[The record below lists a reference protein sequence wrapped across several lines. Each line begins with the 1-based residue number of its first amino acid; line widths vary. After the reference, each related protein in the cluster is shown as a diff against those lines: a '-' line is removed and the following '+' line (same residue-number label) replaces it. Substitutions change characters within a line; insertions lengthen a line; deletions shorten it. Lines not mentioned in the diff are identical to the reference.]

1 MQTKD
6 SMNTTLINI
15 TPPIPKNE
23 FERTLELSNY
33 DLDYTDL
40 DKHFKDLSRLAAK
53 VAGTEMS
60 LVNLIDSFTQWSVS
74 HYGLGVMQ
82 MPREES
88 VCNYTIL
95 SDEPMEVKDLSLD
108 ARFCKKGYVT
118 DGPSLRYYYGIPLKS
133 EDGNN
138 IGSLCVVDTQEKS
151 LTPEKV
157 ELLKIIAN
165 EIVSRMHSMKVIED
179 LKHQVDEMS
188 ETNKKVSHDI
198 RGPLSGIIGLS
209 EIIKDQVNENK
220 VDDILE
226 LLDLIKQGGESI
238 LDLADTILSANDYST
253 KALNSNEFNL
263 ITLREKLV
271 KLYTPQ
277 AVIKG
282 VNLEVFIENKNE
294 KIPFPKNKISQ
305 IVGNVISN
313 AIKFTPSG
321 GDVKT
326 KISLSIND
334 ESKELIFLIQDTG
347 IGMTQHQISEIMKGD
362 CGTTNGTEGEN
373 GYGFGLKLV
382 HHLVNSLKGRMEIA
396 STVGKGAIFKICIP
410 ISNK

>member
-1 MQTKD
+1 
-6 SMNTTLINI
+6 MNKTNAPTVSTL
-15 TPPIPKNE
+15 PVNE
-23 FERTLELSNY
+23 FERTLELSNL
-33 DLDYTDL
+33 DLDYTEL
-40 DKHFKDLSRLAAK
+40 DKEFQDLSRLAAK

-60 LVNLIDSFTQWSVS
+60 LVNLIDSFTQWTIS
-74 HYGLGVMQ
+74 HHGLAVMQ
-82 MPREES
+82 IPREES

-95 SDEPMEVKDLSLD
+95 NDEPMEVKDLRSD
-108 ARFCKKGYVT
+108 SRFCDKGYVT
-118 DGPSLRYYYGIPLKS
+118 HGPNLRYYYGIPLKS

-138 IGSLCVVDTQEKS
+138 LGSLCVVDTHEKS

-157 ELLKIIAN
+157 ELLKIIAS
-165 EIVSRMHSMKVIED
+165 EIVSRIHSMKVIED

-188 ETNKKVSHDI
+188 ETSKKVSHDI

-209 EIIKDQVNENK
+209 QIIKDQINENK

-238 LDLADTILSANDYST
+238 LDLADTILSANEYSSEP
-253 KALNSNEFNL
+253 LSSNEFNL
-263 ITLREKLV
+263 VTLKEKLV

-277 AVIKG
+277 AVMKG
-282 VNLEVFIENKNE
+282 VNLEILNDNKNE
-294 KIPFPKNKISQ
+294 KIPFPKNKITQ
-305 IVGNVISN
+305 IVGNIISN
-313 AIKFTPSG
+313 AIKFTSSG

-334 ESKELIFLIQDTG
+334 INKELTFLIQDTG
-347 IGMTQHQISEIMKGD
+347 IGMTQQQISEIMKGD
-362 CGTTNGTEGEN
+362 CDTTSGTAGES

-382 HHLVNSLKGRMEIA
+382 HHLVESLKGRMDIA
-396 STVGKGAIFKICIP
+396 STEGKGTVFKICIP